1 MKNML
6 IFAVSIILFF
16 SCEMKKSN
24 HIDENRFEQAKTEKS
39 EIIQSLFESK
49 NINPKTAQ
57 LFLRAFK
64 NEKQLELWAKN
75 PVEKRFKKL
84 KSYPFCKL
92 SGQLG
97 PKRREGDRQVPEGL
111 YHIDRFNEKSK
122 FHLSLGI
129 NYPNK
134 SDKILGNKIAPG
146 SDIFIH
152 GKCETIGCI
161 PITDFWI
168 KELFVIAKTA
178 NEWNQSKIQV
188 HIFPFKMTESNFQ
201 KMIAEFPEHEVF
213 WSNLKPCYQSFEQ
226 ENSLMNYS
234 IDDKGNYKIEQ

>member
-1 MKNML
+1 MKNVL
-6 IFAVSIILFF
+6 IFAAILFHML
-16 SCEMKKSN
+16 SCEMKKPTKE
-24 HIDENRFEQAKTEKS
+24 ITGRYEQAKVEKAKA
-39 EIIQSLFESK
+39 IHSLFHSK
-49 NINPKTAQ
+49 NIDSKTFH

-64 NEKQLELWAKN
+64 KEKELELWVKN
-75 PVEKRFKKL
+75 PKDKFYKKL

-97 PKRREGDRQVPEGL
+97 PKRKEGDLQVPEGL

-134 SDKILGNKIAPG
+134 SDRILGHKTALG

-168 KELFVIAKTA
+168 KELFVIAKQA
-178 NEWNQSKIQV
+178 NDTGQFKIPV
-188 HIFPFKMTESNFQ
+188 HIFPFKMEEKNFQ
-201 KMIAEFPEHEVF
+201 KMIFAFPENKEF
-213 WSNLKPCYQSFEQ
+213 WSNLKPIYQSFETKK
-226 ENSLMNYS
+226 SLERYS
-234 IDDKGNYKIEQ
+234 IDDLGKYKNE